1 VTSPASKGPPSS
13 DALPGP
19 NDNHASEM
27 PLERPECPGQQT
39 QKRWSVGVGVC
50 VRVASQPAQG
60 QHGAQAPRMMVPQ
73 SESALRRARPALG
86 QAARAGTGPGATLV
100 ELAWMLPHPS
110 GLHDGRLE
118 WPPRAARVEGPQ
130 RRGRRSADQ
139 SIARSTA
146 RRGRTTPRRGTSAGV
161 PTEDQRARR
170 EVERASIRDST
181 TTPIVGVSPA
191 ARPLLVP
198 PRSHAPYPIVP
209 ATNLT
214 ARVRVHPSSV
224 GPSHGWLRPIA

>member
-19 NDNHASEM
+19 NDNHASEI

-100 ELAWMLPHPS
+100 ELAWMLPSPA
-110 GLHDGRLE
+110 GCMTDG
-118 WPPRAARVEGPQ
+118 WNG
-130 RRGRRSADQ
+130 RRGRRGSKAPKGADGDQPINQ
-139 SIARSTA
+139 SREAPLGAAVPLPGGARQRAFLRRT
-146 RRGRTTPRRGTSAGV
+146 RGRGGRSSGRLCGTLRRPPSS
-161 PTEDQRARR
+161 ESHWR
-170 EVERASIRDST
+170 
-181 TTPIVGVSPA
+181 
-191 ARPLLVP
+191 RPLLVP
-198 PRSHAPYPIVP
+198 PRSHAPYPVVP
-209 ATNLT
+209 VTNLT